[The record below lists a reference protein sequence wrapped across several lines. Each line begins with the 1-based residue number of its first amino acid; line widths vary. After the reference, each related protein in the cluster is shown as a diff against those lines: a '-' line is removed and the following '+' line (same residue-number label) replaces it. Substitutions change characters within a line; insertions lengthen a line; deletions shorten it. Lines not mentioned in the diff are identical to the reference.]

1 MRALDWGVDMAQ
13 SIVSGQVRSY
23 RMRAVEGVKQGLG
36 WFNPAQKDFQH
47 RVPVNFTR
55 GHFTVK
61 TVESKRELW
70 QVMTLRYEVF
80 HREYMNKLIPFGIDR
95 DRYDLA
101 ADHLAIIDNRIN
113 KIVGTYRL
121 IPSHRSEDFYSMTEF
136 NISDLLSREG
146 VKVELSRACIHKD
159 YRNGAIITLLWRGII
174 EYLTTAG
181 ARWLFGMGS
190 VKTINPDEIT
200 AVYKCFAED
209 NSVDHSF
216 QITAKSNYR
225 IHDFAERL
233 KKVQVSD
240 QARELLP
247 ALVKSYVRAGAV
259 IVGDPAIDL
268 AFNCSDLF
276 VILDVSKLSVAYN
289 RKYQVN

>member
-1 MRALDWGVDMAQ
+1 MTQ
-13 SIVSGQVRSY
+13 SIVSGQVRGY
-23 RMRAVEGVKQGLG
+23 RMRAVEGVKQSLG
-36 WFNPAQKDFQH
+36 WLNPAHKDFQH

-80 HREYMNKLIPFGIDR
+80 HREYMHKLIPFGIDR

-136 NISDLLSREG
+136 DISDLLSREG
-146 VKVELSRACIHKD
+146 TKVELSRACIHKD
-159 YRNGAIITLLWRGII
+159 YRNGAIITLLWRGIMD
-174 EYLTTAG
+174 YLNAAG

-190 VKTINPDEIT
+190 VKTIDPDEIT
-200 AVYKCFAED
+200 AVYKSFAEE

-216 QITAKSNYR
+216 NIVAKPNYH
-225 IHDFAERL
+225 ISDFTSRL
-233 KKVQVSD
+233 HKVEVTDRS
-240 QARELLP
+240 REMMP
-247 ALVKSYVRAGAV
+247 TLVKSYVRAGAV

-276 VILDVSKLSVAYN
+276 VILDVSKLSAAYN

>member
-1 MRALDWGVDMAQ
+1 
-13 SIVSGQVRSY
+13 
-23 RMRAVEGVKQGLG
+23 MRAVEGVKQGLG
-36 WFNPAQKDFQH
+36 WLNPAYKDFQY

-95 DRYDLA
+95 DRYDLS

-121 IPSHRSEDFYSMTEF
+121 IPSHRTGDFYSMTEF
-136 NISDLLSREG
+136 DISDLVSREG

-174 EYLTTAG
+174 EYLNAAG

-200 AVYKCFAED
+200 EVYKCFADEG
-209 NSVDHSF
+209 SVDPSF
-216 QITAKSNYR
+216 MIPAKSNYR
-225 IHDFAERL
+225 IDDFAKRLERA
-233 KKVQVSD
+233 QVTD
-240 QARELLP
+240 RARELVP
-247 ALVKSYVRAGAV
+247 TLVKSYVRAGAV

-276 VILDVSKLSVAYN
+276 VILDVSKLSAAYN

>member
-1 MRALDWGVDMAQ
+1 MSSQ
-13 SIVSGQVRSY
+13 SIARSPVRSY
-23 RMRAVEGVKQGLG
+23 RTRAVDGVKQSLG
-36 WFNPAQKDFQH
+36 WLNPAYKDFQD

-80 HREYMNKLIPFGIDR
+80 HREYMHKLIPFGIDR

-136 NISDLLSREG
+136 NISDLLARPG
-146 VKVELSRACIHKD
+146 IKVELSRACIHKD
-159 YRNGAIITLLWRGII
+159 YRNGAIITLLWRGIVD
-174 EYLTTAG
+174 YLNTAG
-181 ARWLFGMGS
+181 AGWLFGMGS

-209 NSVDHSF
+209 GSVDHSF
-216 QITAKSNYR
+216 HIPAKSNYR
-225 IHDFAERL
+225 IDDFAER
-233 KKVQVSD
+233 VGRVAVSD
-240 QARELLP
+240 AARELVP
-247 ALVKSYVRAGAV
+247 TLVKSYVRAGAV

-276 VILDVSKLSVAYN
+276 VILDVSKLSSAYS

>member
-1 MRALDWGVDMAQ
+1 MSQ
-13 SIVSGQVRSY
+13 SIVSGPVRSY
-23 RMRAVEGVKQGLG
+23 RMRAVEGVKHSLG
-36 WFNPAQKDFQH
+36 WLNPAYKDFQD
-47 RVPVNFTR
+47 RVPVSFTR

-80 HREYMNKLIPFGIDR
+80 HREYKHKLIPFGIDR
-95 DRYDLA
+95 DRYDLS

-121 IPSHRSEDFYSMTEF
+121 IPSHRTEDFYSMTEF
-136 NISDLLSREG
+136 EIGDLLSRPG
-146 VKVELSRACIHKD
+146 IKVELSRACIHKD

-174 EYLTTAG
+174 EYLNAAG

-200 AVYKCFAED
+200 AVYKCFKED
-209 NSVDHSF
+209 DSVDHSF
-216 QITAKSNYR
+216 DIRAKSNYR
-225 IHDFAERL
+225 IDDFSARL
-233 KKVQVSD
+233 SKVEVTEN
-240 QARELLP
+240 ARELVP
-247 ALVKSYVRAGAV
+247 TLVKSYVRAGAV

-276 VILDVSKLSVAYN
+276 VILDVSKLSASYN